1 MNWIDTLVQGA
12 LLGGLYALFAMGL
25 AVIYGVMRQVN
36 IAHGDFIVLGAY
48 AAFVVVAATGLS
60 PFAVIPLT
68 AVVFAAFGYV
78 LQRTIVNRTIG
89 NAILP
94 PLVVTYGLSIV
105 VQNLLLQGFSADA
118 RSLQIG
124 ALGTASVA
132 LGAHLAVGYFPL
144 IVFATA
150 LVVAAVLEYVF
161 NRTPL
166 GMAFRAVADDAETAR
181 TMGVRDRRLFGY
193 ATAISLAVVAIAG
206 AFMGM
211 KFTFAP
217 ADGPNFLIYA
227 FEAVVIGGLG
237 SFWGTFAGGIILGI
251 AQAIGFAVNP
261 GWGILA
267 GHLVFLAVLVY
278 RPTGFFARSA
288 Q

>member
-1 MNWIDTLVQGA
+1 MNAVDTLVQGA

-48 AAFVVVAATGLS
+48 AAFFIVAATGLS
-60 PFAVIPLT
+60 AFVVLPLT
-68 AVVFAAFGYV
+68 AIVFAAFGYA
-78 LQRTIVNRTIG
+78 LQRAILNCTLG

-94 PLVVTYGLSIV
+94 PLVVTYGISIII
-105 VQNLLLQGFSADA
+105 QNVLLQGFSADA
-118 RSLQIG
+118 RSIQIG
-124 ALGTASVA
+124 SLATASVA
-132 LGAHLAVGYFPL
+132 LGPHLAIGWFPL
-144 IVFATA
+144 IVFVTA
-150 LVVAAVLEYVF
+150 LTVAAILEYVF

-166 GMAFRAVADDAETAR
+166 GMAFRAVADDAEIAQL
-181 TMGVRDRRLFGY
+181 MGVRDRRLFGY

-206 AFMGM
+206 VFMGI

-217 ADGPNFLIYA
+217 ADGPNFLLYA

-237 SFWGTFAGGIILGI
+237 SFWGTFAGGVILGI
-251 AQAIGFAVNP
+251 AQAIGYALNP

-267 GHLVFLAVLVY
+267 GHLMFLVVLVF
-278 RPTGFFARSA
+278 RPTGLFARSPV
-288 Q
+288 